1 VIQRI
6 VSTIVGGLVTFLLL
20 LLFHNGRLIA
30 DETMGFLVA
39 VAIGALV
46 NLFWPWIW
54 SAFMDRRRYQ
64 SRQQA
69 VRVEV
74 ARQVDAQR
82 TVESEPPPVE

>member
-1 VIQRI
+1 VIQRL
-6 VSTIVGGLVTFLLL
+6 VSTLVGGLVTFLLL
-20 LLFHNGRLIA
+20 LLFHNGRLISN
-30 DETMGFLVA
+30 ETTGFLVA
-39 VAIGALV
+39 VVVGAVV

-54 SAFMDRRRYQ
+54 AGYVGRRRQQ

-82 TVESEPPPVE
+82 TTDSEPPVE

>member
-1 VIQRI
+1 MIQRLA
-6 VSTIVGGLVTFLLL
+6 STLVGGLVTFLLL
-20 LLFHNGRLIA
+20 LLFDNGRLIA
-30 DETMGFLVA
+30 NETTGFLVA
-39 VAIGALV
+39 VATGAVV

-54 SAFMDRRRYQ
+54 SAFMYRRRRQ

-82 TVESEPPPVE
+82 AVESEPPAAE